1 MKSKKL
7 YRSRRTRVILSWDCS
22 VEQTRA
28 KTRSEESEYREST
41 WTRPSRYYFS
51 TRLFSIYD
59 DEKKEKEKKKEKKE
73 KRKKK
78 KNIFMWIS
86 RKWKSSRRDRSR
98 VGIAA
103 ESSNRKKF
111 NFRDKKNSLFLVQL
125 DRSSVH
131 VTLTISF
138 FYFFLSFILIDRRLT
153 NWQLI
158 NLKGNRSRPRIWFWK
173 PRRDDMA
180 PPAPFFYSP
189 ISTCL
194 IVNKLM

>member
-28 KTRSEESEYREST
+28 KTRRASIARARERGRLDIIFRLDCLVST
-41 WTRPSRYYFS
+41 MTR
-51 TRLFSIYD
+51 
-59 DEKKEKEKKKEKKE
+59 KKKKKKKKEKKE

-125 DRSSVH
+125 DRPF
-131 VTLTISF
+131 TLRLW
-138 FYFFLSFILIDRRLT
+138 FLSFLFLFILYSYRST
-153 NWQLI
+153 VNWQLI

>member
-59 DEKKEKEKKKEKKE
+59 DEKKEKEKKRKKRKKRKEKKE
-73 KRKKK
+73 
-78 KNIFMWIS
+78 KNIFMWIAH
-86 RKWKSSRRDRSR
+86 KWKSSRRDRSR

-103 ESSNRKKF
+103 ESSNRKNSISETRKILFSSF
-111 NFRDKKNSLFLVQL
+111 NLIARPFTLRLRFLFFISFYPLFL
-125 DRSSVH
+125 S
-131 VTLTISF
+131 
-138 FYFFLSFILIDRRLT
+138 ID
-153 NWQLI
+153 
-158 NLKGNRSRPRIWFWK
+158 G
-173 PRRDDMA
+173 
-180 PPAPFFYSP
+180 
-189 ISTCL
+189 
-194 IVNKLM
+194 